1 MKAIYILATA
11 AAIAVVLV
19 IIASCLHPAPLA
31 WPGRGAL
38 IASSWLTSAALIS
51 AVIAMCREF

>member
-19 IIASCLHPAPLA
+19 IIASCLHPAPLV
-31 WPGRGAL
+31 WPSRGAV
-38 IASSWLTSAALIS
+38 IASSLLTSAALTG